1 MFYDKESFRRIYDL
15 HWKNVFGIC
24 YHQTK
29 DAEVA
34 EEIVQEIFCSLWERR
49 ESLQIEGPLEN
60 YLARAAKFKLIDH
73 YRKKAKAPVCVDTVA
88 VSACSTFENCTEN
101 DVLYHALSE
110 KVGDLVDKLPCQCR
124 LVYKLS
130 REKGLDTKEIA
141 AALLISEKTVKNHL
155 TKALG
160 FLKAEL
166 KEYR

>member
-24 YHQTK
+24 YHQTR
-29 DAEVA
+29 DAVVS

-49 ESLQIEGPLEN
+49 ESLQIDGPLEN

-73 YRKKAKAPVCVDTVA
+73 YRKKAKTPVCADSLATA
-88 VSACSTFENCTEN
+88 ACSAFENCTEN
-101 DVLYHALSE
+101 DVLYHALSD

-124 LVYKLS
+124 LVYKMS
-130 REKGLDTKEIA
+130 REKGLDTKQIA

-160 FLKAEL
+160 FLKAAL
-166 KEYR
+166 KEYQ

>member
-1 MFYDKESFRRIYDL
+1 M
-15 HWKNVFGIC
+15 
-24 YHQTK
+24 
-29 DAEVA
+29 
-34 EEIVQEIFCSLWERR
+34 QEIFCSLWERR
-49 ESLQIEGPLEN
+49 ENLHIEGPLEN
-60 YLARAAKFKLIDH
+60 YLVRAAKFKLIDY
-73 YRKKAKAPVCVDTVA
+73 YRKKAKAPVCVDTAA
-88 VSACSTFENCTEN
+88 VSACLAFENCTEN

-130 REKGLDTKEIA
+130 REKGLNAKEIA
-141 AALLISEKTVKNHL
+141 EALLISEKTVKNHL